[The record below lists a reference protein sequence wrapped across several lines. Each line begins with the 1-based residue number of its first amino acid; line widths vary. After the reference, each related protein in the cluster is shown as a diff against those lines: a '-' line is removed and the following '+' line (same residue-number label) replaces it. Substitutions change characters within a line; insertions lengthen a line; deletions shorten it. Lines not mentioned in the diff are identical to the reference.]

1 MPAALA
7 DPAVLPD
14 TPLNLSPTKT
24 APVSRASIVTCAA
37 VDPASLPGWH
47 PATALDR
54 PACSTAPT
62 PAGRD
67 LVKVQRA
74 DLSLALHFAGGNQQG
89 LGLLRGLASFQR
101 FLDLGP
107 LSGWQFRA
115 DAEFGGAQD
124 WNVMTPIEERIKLSL
139 SPQPLLGWGVRFE
152 AGGLARGIV
161 DPATAAQRHLELS
174 ANASRTIFMP
184 NWGGAHGLNIRL
196 AQEIAQ
202 DEVLRTE
209 QHKLSASFGYK
220 HEASFGSVGAN
231 LVLSRSTPD
240 ALAPQ
245 SDEAVMKINFT
256 RPF

>member
-1 MPAALA
+1 M
-7 DPAVLPD
+7 
-14 TPLNLSPTKT
+14 
-24 APVSRASIVTCAA
+24 TCAA
-37 VDPASLPGWH
+37 VDPASVPGWH
-47 PATALDR
+47 PTTALDR

-67 LVKVQRA
+67 LVNVQRA
-74 DLSLALHFAGGNQQG
+74 DVSLALHFAGDNQQG

-115 DAEFGGAQD
+115 DAEFGGAAD
-124 WNVMTPIEERIKLSL
+124 WNFMTPIEERIKLSL

-161 DPATAAQRHLELS
+161 DPTNAAQRNLVLS
-174 ANASRTIFMP
+174 ANASRTLFLP
-184 NWGGAHGLNIRL
+184 DWGSAHGLSVRL

-209 QHKLSASFGYK
+209 QRKLSASFGYK
-220 HEASFGSVGAN
+220 HEASFGSVGADV
-231 LVLSRSTPD
+231 VLSRTSPD
-240 ALAPQ
+240 VALVP
-245 SDEAVMKINFT
+245 SNEAVMKINFT